1 MRITIKTRVV
11 LLVNS
16 VLLYSSIAIAGDIAP
31 LVSMCE
37 GCHGKDG
44 ISIQPDIPIIAGFS
58 NEGFLSF
65 YALQGNRQ
73 QHP

>member
-11 LLVNS
+11 LLVHS
-16 VLLYSSIAIAGDIAP
+16 ILLYSSIVIAGDIAP
-31 LVSMCE
+31 LVPVRE
-37 GCHGKDG
+37 GCDGKDA

-58 NEGFLSF
+58 NEGSLSF
-65 YALQGNRQ
+65 YALQGVKQ